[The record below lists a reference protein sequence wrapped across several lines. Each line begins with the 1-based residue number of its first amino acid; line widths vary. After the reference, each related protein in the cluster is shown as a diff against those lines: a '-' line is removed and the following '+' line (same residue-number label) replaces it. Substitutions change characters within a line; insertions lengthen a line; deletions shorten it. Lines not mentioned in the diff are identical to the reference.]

1 MTKNLLILTI
11 IFFLGVNVSAQCVPD
26 NSITK
31 PGFYPA
37 TLPAAELSQT
47 YNQVIHFK
55 IVKDTTVILFG
66 NPTAATIDSATVTKV
81 TGMPPGIT
89 FDLNKKSK
97 TYTPAEVGCAAVTG
111 IPTSAGTFK
120 INIVLLIYA
129 KISGFKVSQA
139 DTIKNFSIVVN
150 GSAGQTVLDKQTF
163 TVYPNPLNGDV
174 LNLKG
179 LPTNGVTNVEVINAT
194 GQLIDKV
201 KLEAGQST
209 LPFNYPTGLYNVRFI
224 NAGQQVSVKMLKQ

>member
-1 MTKNLLILTI
+1 
-11 IFFLGVNVSAQCVPD
+11 
-26 NSITK
+26 
-31 PGFYPA
+31 
-37 TLPAAELSQT
+37 
-47 YNQVIHFK
+47 
-55 IVKDTTVILFG
+55 
-66 NPTAATIDSATVTKV
+66 
-81 TGMPPGIT
+81 
-89 FDLNKKSK
+89 
-97 TYTPAEVGCAAVTG
+97 
-111 IPTSAGTFK
+111 
-120 INIVLLIYA
+120 
-129 KISGFKVSQA
+129 
-139 DTIKNFSIVVN
+139 
-150 GSAGQTVLDKQTF
+150 VLDKQTF